1 MFDYTFHWRAAFNV
15 LPQMLQGSLVTLETA
30 VITMVLG
37 ILIAFVL
44 TAMRN
49 TRSKILR
56 GLAMAWIS
64 VARNTPSLFQIYILY
79 FGLGNFNINISS
91 WAALIGGITF
101 NNAGYLAEIFRG
113 GMKAIPGTQVRAAR
127 SLGMS
132 AFLSYRTI
140 VVPQL
145 LRVVFHPL
153 TNQMVWSVLMSSLG
167 VVVGLDNDLTGVT
180 QNFNVLTYR
189 TFELFSIA
197 AVLYYL
203 IAKVI
208 VLGARGLGWR
218 LFRY

>member
-101 NNAGYLAEIFRG
+101 NNAAAMPLARWF
-113 GMKAIPGTQVRAAR
+113 MPPSAAT
-127 SLGMS
+127 STPS
-132 AFLSYRTI
+132 
-140 VVPQL
+140 
-145 LRVVFHPL
+145 
-153 TNQMVWSVLMSSLG
+153 
-167 VVVGLDNDLTGVT
+167 
-180 QNFNVLTYR
+180 
-189 TFELFSIA
+189 
-197 AVLYYL
+197 
-203 IAKVI
+203 
-208 VLGARGLGWR
+208 
-218 LFRY
+218 